1 MTEIVQLVEQ
11 HIIKETDPRFESID
25 KAAFASK
32 NLYNYANYI
41 VRQEF
46 INNNK
51 YLNYAAIYHL
61 VKDSDAYKALPRK
74 VSQLVL
80 KQLDQ
85 SWCAFF
91 AAIREWNQQPEK
103 FFGRPGLP
111 KYKDK
116 QKGRNLLVYNNQAIS
131 KKAIAKGLIKP
142 SGLDITVETEQ
153 QNVDQVRIV
162 SRNGYY
168 VVEVV
173 YSVEIEPNP
182 NLDDNF
188 VAGIDIG
195 LNNLVALT
203 SNKPGFQP
211 LIVNGR
217 PLKSIN
223 QFYNKCKA
231 ELQSQL
237 EGNRKT
243 SKRITKLSYKRN
255 RKVNHYL
262 HNASRQ
268 IIDRLVD
275 EGIGTL
281 VIGKNKNWK
290 QEINIGRQNNQNFV
304 SIPHARFVN
313 LLSYKAKL
321 AGIKVITTEE
331 GYTSKCSFLNLEPI
345 GKHEEYAGKRIKRGL
360 FRANDGTLINADVNG
375 SGNIIRKVV
384 PNAFAPQSS
393 GQADG
398 IEDFVVRPLGFPP
411 ING

>member
-1 MTEIVQLVEQ
+1 MLL
-11 HIIKETDPRFESID
+11 K
-25 KAAFASK
+25 
-32 NLYNYANYI
+32 L
-41 VRQEF
+41 F
-46 INNNK
+46 IPLK
-51 YLNYAAIYHL
+51 LN
-61 VKDSDAYKALPRK
+61 R
-74 VSQLVL
+74 
-80 KQLDQ
+80 
-85 SWCAFF
+85 
-91 AAIREWNQQPEK
+91 
-103 FFGRPGLP
+103 
-111 KYKDK
+111 
-116 QKGRNLLVYNNQAIS
+116 
-131 KKAIAKGLIKP
+131 
-142 SGLDITVETEQ
+142 T
-153 QNVDQVRIV
+153 
-162 SRNGYY
+162 
-168 VVEVV
+168 
-173 YSVEIEPNP
+173 P

-211 LIVNGR
+211 LIANGR
-217 PLKSIN
+217 PLKSSN
-223 QFYNKCKA
+223 QFYNKHEA

-243 SKRITKLSYKRN
+243 SKRITKLSNKRN

-268 IIDRLVD
+268 IINHLVD

-313 LLSYKAKL
+313 MLSYKAKL
-321 AGIKVITTEE
+321 AGTKVITTEE
-331 GYTSKCSFLNLEPI
+331 GYTSKCSFLDLEPI
-345 GKHEEYAGKRIKRGL
+345 DKHEEYAGKRIKRGL

-384 PNAFAPQSS
+384 PNAFALSSS

>member
-1 MTEIVQLVEQ
+1 
-11 HIIKETDPRFESID
+11 
-25 KAAFASK
+25 
-32 NLYNYANYI
+32 
-41 VRQEF
+41 
-46 INNNK
+46 
-51 YLNYAAIYHL
+51 
-61 VKDSDAYKALPRK
+61 
-74 VSQLVL
+74 
-80 KQLDQ
+80 
-85 SWCAFF
+85 
-91 AAIREWNQQPEK
+91 
-103 FFGRPGLP
+103 
-111 KYKDK
+111 
-116 QKGRNLLVYNNQAIS
+116 
-131 KKAIAKGLIKP
+131 
-142 SGLDITVETEQ
+142 
-153 QNVDQVRIV
+153 
-162 SRNGYY
+162 
-168 VVEVV
+168 
-173 YSVEIEPNP
+173 
-182 NLDDNF
+182 LDDNF

-203 SNKPGFQP
+203 SSKPSFQP
-211 LIVNGR
+211 LIINGR

-223 QFYNKCKA
+223 QFYNKRKA

-243 SKRITKLSYKRN
+243 SKRITKLSNKRN
-255 RKVNHYL
+255 RKVKHYL

-275 EGIGTL
+275 EGIGIL

-304 SIPHARFVN
+304 SISHAHFAN
-313 LLSYKAKL
+313 MLSYKAKL

-331 GYTSKCSFLNLEPI
+331 SYSSKCSFLDLEPI

-384 PNAFAPQSS
+384 PNAFA
-393 GQADG
+393 DG